1 VALGSG
7 GPVVTISGWDAYVTD
22 FLTRARE
29 AGHAVPEV
37 AFQLALDNLRNR
49 LAYAGDLGG
58 GWRGIRLRGGR
69 RTRARRVARIW
80 PMPSTSWPA
89 TPAPSSVICAITP
102 RPSSMPSPPPWRG
115 PQLGAAL
122 ALYGDKP
129 RADRAFASALALL
142 NEGEA
147 DLGWRLDFGSSLRD
161 AAALLAL
168 AAESGTGAVD
178 LVALA
183 ARIDRLGALDGR
195 LSTQEQ
201 AWLLLAAQA
210 LMEGAAI
217 RDCLVN
223 NLLIYNEKNL
233 KIHDHLPP
241 CNFIW
246 KFKYGFS
253 R

>member
-1 VALGSG
+1 MEAPKLTIVA
-7 GPVVTISGWDAYVTD
+7 PVEVKLITSLPLAAIVGNSEISAFWGYDDAYYLRTD
-22 FLTRARE
+22 E
-29 AGHAVPEV
+29 AGGE
-37 AFQLALDNLRNR
+37 D
-49 LAYAGDLGG
+49 LAYALYVLARNARAVIGDL
-58 GWRGIRLRGGR
+58 RYYAEAKLD
-69 RTRARRVARIW
+69 VF
-80 PMPSTSWPA
+80 A
-89 TPAPSSVICAITP
+89 TPMARA
-102 RPSSMPSPPPWRG
+102 
-115 PQLGAAL
+115 QLGAAL

-201 AWLLLAAQA
+201 AWLLL
-210 LMEGAAI
+210 LS
-217 RDCLVN
+217 
-223 NLLIYNEKNL
+223 LIH
-233 KIHDHLPP
+233 I
-241 CNFIW
+241 
-246 KFKYGFS
+246 
-253 R
+253 